1 MNYAQTHHIGNNQ
14 YSRRTTT
21 EKITPPAGRVR
32 KLATKTKDSERNTER
47 QTEISTQSNVANGF
61 LKCRFLPKKEEIPT
75 VQDYKVI
82 EKTERDFY
90 KSLSNLAEQYDIE
103 PMQTKDFE
111 FPYNL
116 ALAMWDIEN
125 KMNQVDEDWNRIK
138 LLQNNEEMCFARED
152 CFSVTPFYFIPIVP
166 LFQML
171 KNPKRKKNAQLLL
184 SVCSYLY
191 QIADVPYYRQQ
202 HSYLYWIYEMH
213 EEWIEQDE
221 TEEDMQELKCD
232 FAISKIIGD
241 KIEQKLFNRKN
252 LEVFEQ
258 RLNSFESHTEFDQD
272 CYKVAFNAFALYSEY
287 PTTIF
292 RNRKIAEEDTYNADY
307 ENSVITMDKYISF
320 VADTKGSL
328 YENIE
333 QSINV
338 EFNEYGSIEEP
349 TIYTPINGT
358 EMKKADFDFE
368 HRIFS
373 LLDDL
378 YCILTS

>member
-1 MNYAQTHHIGNNQ
+1 MKNGTEYHIGNNK
-14 YSRRTTT
+14 YSRRTTA
-21 EKITPPAGRVR
+21 EKITPTAGRVR
-32 KLATKTKDSERNTER
+32 KVATNAKDSERNTER
-47 QTEISTQSNVANGF
+47 QTEVCTESNASNGF
-61 LKCRFLPKKEEIPT
+61 IKCRFLPKKEEMPT
-75 VQDYKVI
+75 VQDCKI
-82 EKTERDFY
+82 ITKTEKDFY
-90 KSLSNLAEQYDIE
+90 KSLSNLSNQYGIE

-111 FPYNL
+111 FPYNV

-125 KMNQVDEDWNRIK
+125 KMKQVNEDWDRIK
-138 LLQNNEEMCFARED
+138 LLQNNEKMCFARED

-171 KNPKRKKNAQLLL
+171 KDPKRKKNAQLLL

-221 TEEDMQELKCD
+221 TEEDMQELKRD
-232 FAISKIIGD
+232 FAISKVIGD

-252 LEVFEQ
+252 LEVFEK
-258 RLNSFESHTEFDQD
+258 RLNSFESYTEFDQD
-272 CYKVAFNAFALYSEY
+272 CYKVASNAFAIYSEY

-292 RNRKIAEEDTYNADY
+292 RNRQMSEEDPYNDDY
-307 ENSVITMDKYISF
+307 GNSAITMDKYISF
-320 VADTKGSL
+320 VADTKGGL
-328 YENIE
+328 YKNIE
-333 QSINV
+333 ESINV

-358 EMKKADFDFE
+358 EITKADFDFE

-378 YCILTS
+378 YYVLTS

>member
-1 MNYAQTHHIGNNQ
+1 MNATQNNIGNNK
-14 YSRRTTT
+14 YSRRTARA
-21 EKITPPAGRVR
+21 KITPTAGRVC
-32 KLATKTKDSERNTER
+32 KVATNTEDNERNTER
-47 QTEISTQSNVANGF
+47 QTEICTKINASNDF
-61 LKCRFLPKKEEIPT
+61 LRSQFLPKMEEIPT
-75 VQDYKVI
+75 VQDIKI
-82 EKTERDFY
+82 IAKMERDFY
-90 KSLSNLAEQYDIE
+90 KSLSNLSNQYGNE
-103 PMQTKDFE
+103 PMQTKDFG
-111 FPYNL
+111 FPYNV
-116 ALAMWDIEN
+116 ALAMWDIET
-125 KMNQVDEDWNRIK
+125 KIKQVNEDWNRIK
-138 LLQNNEEMCFARED
+138 LLRNNEKMCFARED

-171 KNPKRKKNAQLLL
+171 KDPKRKKNAQLLL

-221 TEEDMQELKCD
+221 TEEDMQELKRD

-252 LEVFEQ
+252 LEVFEK
-258 RLNSFESHTEFDQD
+258 RLNNFESHTEFDQD
-272 CYKVAFNAFALYSEY
+272 CYKVASNAFAIYSEY

-292 RNRKIAEEDTYNADY
+292 RNRQMSEEDPYNDDY
-307 ENSVITMDKYISF
+307 ANSAIAMDKYISF
-320 VADTKGSL
+320 VADTKGGL

-333 QSINV
+333 ESINV

-358 EMKKADFDFE
+358 EITKADFDFE

-378 YCILTS
+378 YCVLTS

>member
-1 MNYAQTHHIGNNQ
+1 MNATEYHIGNNK

-21 EKITPPAGRVR
+21 EKITPTAGRVR
-32 KLATKTKDSERNTER
+32 KVATNAKDSERNTER
-47 QTEISTQSNVANGF
+47 QTEICTESNASNGF
-61 LKCRFLPKKEEIPT
+61 IKCWFLPKKEEIPT
-75 VQDYKVI
+75 IQDIKI
-82 EKTERDFY
+82 IAKTERDFY
-90 KSLSNLAEQYDIE
+90 KSLSNLSNQYDIE
-103 PMQTKDFE
+103 PMQTKDFG
-111 FPYNL
+111 FPYNV

-125 KMNQVDEDWNRIK
+125 KIKQVNEDWNRIK
-138 LLQNNEEMCFARED
+138 LLQNNEKICFVRED

-171 KNPKRKKNAQLLL
+171 KDPKRKKNAQLLL

-191 QIADVPYYRQQ
+191 QIANVPYYRQQ
-202 HSYLYWIYEMH
+202 HSYLYWIYEMQ

-221 TEEDMQELKCD
+221 TEEDMQELKRD

-252 LEVFEQ
+252 LEVFEK

-272 CYKVAFNAFALYSEY
+272 CYKVASNAFALYSEY

-292 RNRKIAEEDTYNADY
+292 RNRQMSEEDPYDDDY
-307 ENSVITMDKYISF
+307 GNSAITMDKYISF
-320 VADTKGSL
+320 VADTKGGL

-333 QSINV
+333 ESINV

-358 EMKKADFDFE
+358 EITKADFDFE

-378 YCILTS
+378 YCVLTS